1 MFFSKKNR
9 FHDVTELVKA
19 CQHMDRR
26 AQNMLYERYMNKM
39 LGVCRRY
46 ARTNLEAEDIFQEA
60 FMKIFQKMKDLKNPL
75 LLDSWIKTIV
85 IRTAIDYYQRTTK
98 SEKLQVCL
106 DSIDFE
112 RESGEHDRIFYQ
124 LDMEILINVISELPN
139 GYRAVIN
146 LYFIDGHTHA
156 EIAKLLGIEE
166 STSKSQLRRGRDL
179 LIKKLQ
185 KKGIMAYERL

>member
-1 MFFSKKNR
+1 
-9 FHDVTELVKA
+9 
-19 CQHMDRR
+19 
-26 AQNMLYERYMNKM
+26 MNKM

>member
-1 MFFSKKNR
+1 MFFNKKSR

-19 CQHMDRR
+19 CQQLDRR
-26 AQNMLYERYMNKM
+26 AQNILYDRYMNKM

-60 FMKIFQKMKDLKNPL
+60 FMKIFQKIDDLKNPL
-75 LLDSWIKTIV
+75 QLDSWIKVIV
-85 IRTAIDYYQRTTK
+85 IRTAINYYQRTTK
-98 SEKLQVCL
+98 SEKLQICL
-106 DSIDFE
+106 DSMDFE
-112 RESGEHDRIFYQ
+112 RESGEHDRIFNQ

-139 GYRAVIN
+139 GYLAVIN
-146 LYFIDGHTHA
+146 LFFIDGHTHA
-156 EIAKLLGIEE
+156 EIANLLGIEE
-166 STSKSQLRRGRDL
+166 STSKSQLSRGKDL